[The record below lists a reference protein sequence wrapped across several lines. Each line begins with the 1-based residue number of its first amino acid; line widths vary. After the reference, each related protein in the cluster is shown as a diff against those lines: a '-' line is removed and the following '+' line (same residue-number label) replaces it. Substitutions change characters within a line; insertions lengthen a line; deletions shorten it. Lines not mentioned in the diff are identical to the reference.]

1 MENEYALKFI
11 YTEAQKNRLSELGLS
26 ADELQKEFSTAIR
39 RDMSFRE
46 AESKAV
52 RENRM
57 QLSTLLHKTHKV
69 ALAKLQEDLAAAL
82 CAAGFTQVSTP
93 TLVSAKALEK
103 MTITPENPL
112 YEQVFWVDKKTAL
125 RPMLAPNLYEVSR
138 QLMQSQGL
146 PLRIFEIGSCFRK
159 ESEGRSHL
167 KEFTMLNLVEW
178 GTDPEQRN
186 EVLKDFADLVMRTAG
201 INDYLLENENSVV
214 YGDGLDIVTTDG
226 LELASTSMGP
236 HPLDDAWK
244 ITCTWVGLGT
254 GLERLLMHREKTVGI
269 HRYSRSTVFLDGA
282 CLKLK

>member
-1 MENEYALKFI
+1 MENEYELKFI
-11 YTEAQKNRLSELGLS
+11 YTEAQKNRLSELGLK
-26 ADELQKEFSTAIR
+26 ADDLQKEFTTAMR

-52 RENRM
+52 KQNRM
-57 QLSTLLHKTHKV
+57 KLSTLLHETHQTS
-69 ALAKLQEDLAAAL
+69 LCKLQEDLAAAL
-82 CAAGFTQVSTP
+82 CAAGFTQVTTP
-93 TLVSAKALEK
+93 IMVSAKALER

-112 YEQVFWVDKKTAL
+112 YEQVFWVDRKTAL

-138 QLMQSQGL
+138 QLIQSQGL

-178 GTDPEQRN
+178 GTPLEHRT
-186 EVLKDFADLVMRTAG
+186 EVLKDFADLVMRAAG
-201 INDYLLENENSVV
+201 INDYLLEAENSVV
-214 YGDGLDIVTTDG
+214 YGDGLDVVTTDG

-254 GLERLLMHREKTVGI
+254 GLERLLMHREKTTGI
-269 HRYSRSTVFLDGA
+269 HRYSKSTVFLDGA